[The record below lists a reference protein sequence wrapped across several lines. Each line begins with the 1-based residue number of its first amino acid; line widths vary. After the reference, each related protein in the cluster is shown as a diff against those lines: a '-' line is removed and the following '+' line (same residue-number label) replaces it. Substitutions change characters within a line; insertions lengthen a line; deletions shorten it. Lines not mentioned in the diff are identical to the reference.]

1 MEAAK
6 KYFVP
11 GVLAASFLARAA
23 YALYTGN
30 SFIFPDEGFHHG
42 LAVSMLSSADWGGL
56 FHNREP
62 LYPVLVWLTYKLAG
76 PLPAGV
82 KLLQAALSTF
92 GVYLLYRTAAGTFGR
107 GAGRLA
113 LLLAAFYP
121 FSIFYDAR
129 LLRESLLVFLG
140 IAALYFALKPGG
152 RARDAAAASA
162 VAGIAVMAKTVF
174 LFYWPPVLL
183 AGLLLRKLRPAAALA
198 GAAAF
203 LAALSPLLVY
213 NYSHT
218 GQAFLTRGQLH
229 NVYVPIVVDLEVPG
243 TAGENE
249 ALYAIPEYKA
259 GMALPE
265 AERDVFFKARI
276 LEELRL
282 RPGNF
287 ARRTAWRFFKL
298 WRPYPHRGLDYAA
311 GSWALLAAV
320 SLLSDGWLIPL
331 GFWAA
336 FSLRRRLGELY
347 PVYLYVASFTLIY
360 SLSWSQMRYRLPLMP
375 ALLLLAAPLLA
386 RAAGK
391 AGLDFFKEE
400 TTHA

>member
-1 MEAAK
+1 METVK

-11 GVLAASFLARAA
+11 GALALSFLARAA
-23 YALYTGN
+23 YALYSGN
-30 SFIFPDEGFHHG
+30 SFIFPDEGVYHG
-42 LAVSMLSSADWGGL
+42 LAGSMLASADWGGL

-62 LYPVLVWLTYKLAG
+62 LYPALVWLTYQITGPFPLA
-76 PLPAGV
+76 V
-82 KLLQAALSTF
+82 KLLQAALSTAA
-92 GVYLLYRTAAGTFGR
+92 VYLLYRTVSGLFGR

-113 LLLAAFYP
+113 LLGAAFYP
-121 FSIFYDAR
+121 FTIFYDAR

-152 RARDAAAASA
+152 RVRDTAAASA
-162 VAGIAVMAKTVF
+162 IAGLAAMAKAVF
-174 LFYWPPVLL
+174 LFYWLPALL
-183 AGLLLRKLRPAAALA
+183 AGLLMRKIRPAAFLA

-203 LAALSPLLVY
+203 LASVSPLLIY
-213 NYSHT
+213 NHLHT
-218 GQAFLTRGQLH
+218 GKAFLTRGQMH
-229 NVYVPIVVDLEVPG
+229 NVYVPIVVDMAVPG
-243 TAGENE
+243 TPGENE
-249 ALYAIPEYKA
+249 ALHRIPEYRA

-265 AERDVFFKARI
+265 AERDAYFKA
-276 LEELRL
+276 LVLKELRL
-282 RPGNF
+282 RPVNF

-298 WRPYPHRGLDYAA
+298 WRPYPHRGLDYGA

-336 FSLRRRLGELY
+336 FSLRRRFGELY
-347 PVYLYVASFTLIY
+347 PAYIYVASFTLIY
-360 SLSWSQMRYRLPLMP
+360 SLSWSQIRYRLPLMP
-375 ALLLLAAPLLA
+375 ALMLLAAPLLA

-400 TTHA
+400 TLC

>member
-1 MEAAK
+1 METFK

-11 GVLAASFLARAA
+11 GVLAVSFLARAA

-30 SFIFPDEGFHHG
+30 SFIFPDEGVYHG
-42 LAVSMLSSADWGGL
+42 LAGSMQASADWGGL

-62 LYPVLVWLTYKLAG
+62 LYPALVWLTYKVTGPFPLA
-76 PLPAGV
+76 V
-82 KLLQAALSTF
+82 KLLQAALSTAS
-92 GVYLLYRTAAGTFGR
+92 VYLLYRTASGLFGR

-113 LLLAAFYP
+113 LLAAAFYP
-121 FSIFYDAR
+121 FTIFYDAR

-140 IAALYFALKPGG
+140 VAALHFALKPGG
-152 RARDAAAASA
+152 TARNTAAASA
-162 VAGIAVMAKTVF
+162 IAGIAVMAKTIF
-174 LFYWPPVLL
+174 LFYWLPVLL
-183 AGLLLRKLRPAAALA
+183 AGLAFRKLKPAAALA

-203 LAALSPLLVY
+203 LAAVSPLLIY

-218 GQAFLTRGQLH
+218 GKAFLTRGQLH
-229 NVYVPIVVDLEVPG
+229 NVYVPIVLDMDVPG
-243 TAGENE
+243 SPGENE
-249 ALYAIPEYKA
+249 ALLAIPRYKA

-265 AERDVFFKARI
+265 AERDAYFKPLVLDEI
-276 LEELRL
+276 RL

-287 ARRTAWRFFKL
+287 ARRCAWRFLKL
-298 WRPYPHRGLDYAA
+298 WRPYPHRGMNYEA

-336 FSLRRRLGELY
+336 FALRRRIGELY
-347 PVYLYVASFTLIY
+347 PVYIYVLSFTLIY
-360 SLSWSQMRYRLPLMP
+360 SLSWSQIRYRLPLMP

-386 RAAGK
+386 SAAGRLK
-391 AGLDFFKEE
+391 LDFFKEDLE
-400 TTHA
+400 KC